1 MDESF
6 REKYKW
12 DFLKGFLLTGV
23 PTLVLSIVFWIAVR
37 YNPLAFPRGNEGV
50 AFLFYGGLL
59 TPIPLV
65 FLATLLI
72 GLGFAFK
79 RGTWA
84 AWIGILVGI
93 MTTLIFIGLQ
103 VQAFLRGK
111 GIPW

>member
-1 MDESF
+1 MDENSK
-6 REKYKW
+6 EKYKW
-12 DFLKGFLLTGV
+12 DFLKGFLWTGV
-23 PTLVLSIVFWIAVR
+23 PTLVCSIAFGTAVR
-37 YNPLAFPRGNEGV
+37 YNPLDFPRGYEGI

-59 TPIPLV
+59 TPIPPV

-84 AWIGILVGI
+84 AWMGILVGI
-93 MTTLIFIGLQ
+93 MTTLVLVGLQ